1 MNHTKIIIALTIIV
15 GLIFACSET
24 EDNSALTIP
33 SFVRFNFLTNSN
45 NEPLVYPEVNSGVIP
60 ITTFK
65 NSSINTL
72 KIPVTLTSYTLKE
85 TVTVDYS
92 VSSSEDN
99 NVFNIKPT
107 NQVSFQ
113 NNQLTDTIYVDFNE
127 RWTTEQNIVLNLK
140 SVSDASINIGNIN
153 SEAPNDTFTI
163 NLGTIETSY
172 TFPENRIEITGEM
185 GEEIDFD
192 VNFPNGY
199 FSSEI
204 ENENIFNFLNGFD
217 YTLTPLN
224 LGKNK
229 TSITYRLTLNEA
241 INNDDVL
248 YQTIITLNDTE
259 NYNAT
264 GNKNLQIVKP
274 IKTSRDNAINI
285 ASNFYD
291 LSNSFHRTYVEHWND
306 FNEDGICAWQ
316 STFAFT
322 YPVVVDATNPNAVLY
337 DDMATVDTS
346 DDIYHHAFQIGFD
359 SPIATTT
366 TNSFNLKRYFTNSA
380 TDRASSPGFN
390 ITPAIEFFPENGTS
404 TTNGTILVIPQF
416 LSISGKNGNSYAF
429 AISGEGTYQEI
440 SNGIFELKFKLNITN
455 DEVFGGTITSEYR
468 LYNTSNYTDPEN
480 ITTTNCVTKSYTL

>member
-204 ENENIFNFLNGFD
+204 ENENIFN
-217 YTLTPLN
+217 
-224 LGKNK
+224 
-229 TSITYRLTLNEA
+229 
-241 INNDDVL
+241 
-248 YQTIITLNDTE
+248 
-259 NYNAT
+259 
-264 GNKNLQIVKP
+264 
-274 IKTSRDNAINI
+274 
-285 ASNFYD
+285 
-291 LSNSFHRTYVEHWND
+291 
-306 FNEDGICAWQ
+306 
-316 STFAFT
+316 
-322 YPVVVDATNPNAVLY
+322 
-337 DDMATVDTS
+337 
-346 DDIYHHAFQIGFD
+346 
-359 SPIATTT
+359 
-366 TNSFNLKRYFTNSA
+366 
-380 TDRASSPGFN
+380 
-390 ITPAIEFFPENGTS
+390 
-404 TTNGTILVIPQF
+404 
-416 LSISGKNGNSYAF
+416 
-429 AISGEGTYQEI
+429 
-440 SNGIFELKFKLNITN
+440 
-455 DEVFGGTITSEYR
+455 
-468 LYNTSNYTDPEN
+468 
-480 ITTTNCVTKSYTL
+480 